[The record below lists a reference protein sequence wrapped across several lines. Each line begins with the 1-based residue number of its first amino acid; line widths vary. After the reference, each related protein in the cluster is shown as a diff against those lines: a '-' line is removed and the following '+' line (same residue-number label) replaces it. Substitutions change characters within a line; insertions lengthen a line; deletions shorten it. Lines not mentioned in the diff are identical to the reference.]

1 MRRQRI
7 RAKFLL
13 AVFALASLSG
23 CTSEDAVTAAA
34 ELAGDLARQL
44 LTFWLL

>member
-1 MRRQRI
+1 MTKYRRDTMV
-7 RAKFLL
+7 LL
-13 AVFALASLSG
+13 AVFALTSLSG
-23 CTSEDAVTAAA
+23 CTAEDAAATAA

>member
-1 MRRQRI
+1 MIRFRRCV
-7 RAKFLL
+7 KFLL
-13 AVFALASLSG
+13 AVFALTSLSG
-23 CTSEDAVTAAA
+23 CTAEDAAATAA